1 MTANELADWIEGQGN
16 GGAGNMHSQTAAML
30 WTLGQ
35 FSDSEDE

>member
-30 WTLGQ
+30 RQQAQEIAMLKH
-35 FSDSEDE
+35 